1 MSNYSFIVN
10 ENILLKFD
18 NEFWRLVREKKLLW
32 KIRRSRRI
40 IKMW

>member
-18 NEFWRLVREKKLLW
+18 NEFWTLVREKKIALENPE
-32 KIRRSRRI
+32 K
-40 IKMW
+40 